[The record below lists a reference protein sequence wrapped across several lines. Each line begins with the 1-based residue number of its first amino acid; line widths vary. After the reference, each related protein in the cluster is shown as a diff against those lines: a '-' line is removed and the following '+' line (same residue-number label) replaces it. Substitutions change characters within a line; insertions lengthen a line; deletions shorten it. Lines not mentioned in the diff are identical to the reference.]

1 MKGYSLKNRKVNYE
15 ALTTEKNYVFNA
27 KNLNLFPK
35 RKFLSQNWK
44 IFKKYSY
51 FGTIIWILLKT
62 TNSLKMANPKSNV
75 KYKVFI
81 VEDNTLYAQ
90 VLKKKLVENQY
101 QVKVFYNGKDC
112 IANLDDQPDVITL
125 DYTLPDMTGHE
136 VLMEIQEKQP
146 DAHVIII
153 SAQESIS
160 TAIELMK
167 NGAYDY
173 IMKAPDTREKLT
185 NIIKNIYQSDQL
197 KQENTRLKD
206 AIKERFNFKKLIKG
220 SSREIDHVFSL
231 MEKAVQT
238 NISVS
243 IYGETG
249 TGKELVAKG
258 IHYNSPRSNQ
268 PFVAINV
275 SAIPHGLIESELFGH
290 EKGAF
295 TGADFLKIGKFEQAN
310 SGTLFLDEIAD
321 LDMNVQAKL
330 LRVIQERELTRL
342 GGTEMIPLDV
352 RILTATHKNLAT
364 LVEEGKFR
372 QDLYYRLLGLPIE
385 LPPLRQRGND
395 IILLAKYFVNEF
407 CKENNMNRKNITD
420 ETKQMLLSYHYP
432 GNIRELKAVMELAC
446 VMSNGDNIK
455 PSHLNMSVDENV
467 HNLLSNEKTLLEYN
481 QDIVKHFLSKYD
493 QNVRLV
499 ASKLGIGKSTI
510 YRMLQKKE
518 MSLN

>member
-1 MKGYSLKNRKVNYE
+1 MTYPKGNI
-15 ALTTEKNYVFNA
+15 
-27 KNLNLFPK
+27 
-35 RKFLSQNWK
+35 Q
-44 IFKKYSY
+44 
-51 FGTIIWILLKT
+51 
-62 TNSLKMANPKSNV
+62 
-75 KYKVFI
+75 YKVFI
-81 VEDNTLYAQ
+81 VEDNKLYAQ
-90 VLKKKLVENQY
+90 VLQKQLVDNHY
-101 QVKVFYNGKDC
+101 QVKVFYNGRDC
-112 IANLDDQPDVITL
+112 ISHLDDQPDVITL

-136 VLMEIQEKQP
+136 VLRDIQKKCPQ
-146 DAHVIII
+146 AHVIII
-153 SAQESIS
+153 SAQESID

-185 NIIKNIYQSDQL
+185 NIIKNIYLSDQL
-197 KQENTRLKD
+197 KKENTRLKD
-206 AIKERFNFKKLIKG
+206 AIKERFDFRKLIKG
-220 SSREIDHVFSL
+220 NSREIDHVFSL
-231 MEKAVQT
+231 MGKALQT

-243 IYGETG
+243 VYGETG

-258 IHYNSPRSNQ
+258 IHYNSSRSNK
-268 PFVAINV
+268 PFIAVNV
-275 SAIPHGLIESELFGH
+275 SAIPEGLVESELFGH

-295 TGADFLKIGKFEQAN
+295 TGADFRKKGKFELAN

-321 LDMNVQAKL
+321 LDLNTQAKL

-342 GGTEMIPLDV
+342 GGSELIPLDV
-352 RILTATHKNLAT
+352 RIITATHKNLAEM
-364 LVEEGKFR
+364 VSEGEFR

-395 IILLAKYFVNEF
+395 IILLAKHFVNEF
-407 CKENNMNRKNITD
+407 CKENDMGPKTILE

-446 VMSNGDNIK
+446 VMTNSNTIK
-455 PSHLNMSVDENV
+455 PSHLNMSVEGNMQ
-467 HNLLSNEKTLLEYN
+467 NLLSREKTLEEYN
-481 QDIVKHFLSKYD
+481 HEIVKHFLVKYN

-518 MSLN
+518 MVIH